1 MSAAISTWLAHRSE
15 LFFWQNFLM
24 FWLPQ
29 ALAIGAFV
37 SQKSRWALTSGASI
51 ALTFLLAL
59 CALLF
64 HHADDWLLYIYAV
77 GAALITVLAVG
88 RLSVVQKANPFWCFI
103 LGFLAVFLAIVALAL
118 VIYGQIV
125 IAAISVNH

>member
-1 MSAAISTWLAHRSE
+1 MRPRTKYL
-15 LFFWQNFLM
+15 L
-24 FWLPQ
+24 
-29 ALAIGAFV
+29 ALALILTVLTCFRLGVA
-37 SQKSRWALTSGASI
+37 SRAHVINVLLVISCVVAYVY
-51 ALTFLLAL
+51 LTFLLAL

-88 RLSVVQKANPFWCFI
+88 RLSIVQIANPFWCFI
-103 LGFLAVFLAIVALAL
+103 LGFLAVFLAIMALAL

-125 IAAISVNH
+125 IAAMSANH